1 MQRSIAL
8 QESTSTRLSC
18 SLSLA
23 GNKHLMKHLLS
34 ISQTRTQGAQWPS
47 RVSMVSHVIEV
58 CIYPK
63 QGDGEIIWDYI
74 FWFISLLSPVVSTCF
89 FAGMINTEKKYCA
102 EVRMASFPGSAA
114 SLIPT
119 LSPPPI
125 FERRVTWNK
134 AMQRMP
140 MFQRTRI
147 VRVSV
152 RYILLSWCV
161 MCLPC
166 SRFRLQRQQ
175 FESDAILQYLM
186 LYWVWGWPQGKHYDT
201 IEYTCMC
208 VYIVKICTD
217 PCMVNIIT
225 QYVIT
230 GTYSVNTGVTI
241 FNIQKEHLCLYH
253 RKVEVVYVVF
263 GYFSLLYPPPH
274 IARSGTR

>member
-1 MQRSIAL
+1 
-8 QESTSTRLSC
+8 
-18 SLSLA
+18 
-23 GNKHLMKHLLS
+23 
-34 ISQTRTQGAQWPS
+34 
-47 RVSMVSHVIEV
+47 
-58 CIYPK
+58 
-63 QGDGEIIWDYI
+63 
-74 FWFISLLSPVVSTCF
+74 
-89 FAGMINTEKKYCA
+89 
-102 EVRMASFPGSAA
+102 MASFPGSAA
-114 SLIPT
+114 SLIPR
-119 LSPPPI
+119 LSPPPV

-208 VYIVKICTD
+208 VYIVKVCTD
-217 PCMVNIIT
+217 PCMYRHTCTVDWEVSPLQIFRQLLRQRKLNVWKFLTCAFNFHHLATRRKLNARTFLT
-225 QYVIT
+225 QKKSYAK
-230 GTYSVNTGVTI
+230 I
-241 FNIQKEHLCLYH
+241 FRSTVCNC
-253 RKVEVVYVVF
+253 VYWWNK
-263 GYFSLLYPPPH
+263 YF
-274 IARSGTR
+274 